1 MYQSNFYFYLWKV
14 VMFRKLLMFSV
25 FLTCAQTAT
34 AQQAEGPSLRQLE
47 LSADGDGYAVVIDED
62 GHEYHCKAE
71 ETRDSVDLGPCKPLR
86 LVTPLDMQS
95 SAFPPMNPAKRRI
108 VDLFEQS
115 RCRLDYA
122 TLRDALESLDTR
134 DRQAAARVISEMTDR
149 GEIIDDEGRER
160 AVLRI
165 GDICS

>member
-1 MYQSNFYFYLWKV
+1 MTVRGFVLP
-14 VMFRKLLMFSV
+14 MI
-25 FLTCAQTAT
+25 FLALCGQAAL

-47 LSADGDGYAVVIDED
+47 LNADGNGYAVVIDGE
-62 GHEYHCKAE
+62 GHEYHCEAE

-95 SAFPPMNPAKRRI
+95 PAFPPMNPAKRRI
-108 VDLFEQS
+108 VDLFEQA

-122 TLRDALESLDTR
+122 TLRAALETLDTR
-134 DRQAAARVISEMTDR
+134 DRQAAARVISEMTER

>member
-1 MYQSNFYFYLWKV
+1 MR
-14 VMFRKLLMFSV
+14 MFATALASSFLLV
-25 FLTCAQTAT
+25 QAAA

-47 LSADGDGYAVVIDED
+47 LNAGGDGYAVVIDGD
-62 GHEYHCKAE
+62 GHEYHCEAE

-95 SAFPPMNPAKRRI
+95 PAFPPMNPAKRRI
-108 VDLFEQS
+108 VDLFEQA

-122 TLRDALESLDTR
+122 TLRAALETLDTR
-134 DRQAAARVISEMTDR
+134 DRQAAARVISEMTER